1 MIPQWEKMNARE
13 RLFPEHGSFVS
24 SYTRACADST
34 VAKKCLL
41 LYIGTSVLFT
51 CVENKFWKL
60 VSKQM
65 MIWGLFGLKIISLG
79 NS

>member
-13 RLFPEHGSFVS
+13 RLFAEHGSFVS